1 MRTYKNRIFI
11 ILIVLLTISMTGC
24 SEKEAVYNPVPYIQY
39 NEVKIVGKS
48 NVKFEDSIEVEIIKP
63 NEVFNKME
71 MTFQRD

>member
-1 MRTYKNRIFI
+1 
-11 ILIVLLTISMTGC
+11 MTGC